1 MRDHKDYETFLKWLQ
16 AHSPFDFSNQ
26 QLVAISTGLVA
37 DSSVNCDQA
46 KEIGKTAAN
55 AITRRVFSEVK
66 LKCSDKEW
74 QHKCSKHNQSSSTN
88 SSGQSNLAVQ
98 LFNKITCVLKN
109 STEMEEY
116 LLYELSPQPLALFHD
131 STMRKTKSALG
142 LLLKSKVKSTSREL
156 QVDCWWWLSPP
167 SCYLATEINIWCCVW
182 SLSFLYSE
190 TFWVQHF
197 GCLWWISE

>member
-66 LKCSDKEW
+66 LKCSDKVTSINGANTI
-74 QHKCSKHNQSSSTN
+74 KVR
-88 SSGQSNLAVQ
+88 GQTAVVNPTL
-98 LFNKITCVLKN
+98 LFNRITCVLKN

-116 LLYELSPQPLALFHD
+116 LLYELSPQPSALFHD

-142 LLLKSKVKSTSREL
+142 LLLKSKVESTSREL
-156 QVDCWWWLSPP
+156 QVDC
-167 SCYLATEINIWCCVW
+167 
-182 SLSFLYSE
+182 
-190 TFWVQHF
+190 
-197 GCLWWISE
+197 